1 MKKLFTIDDLMVGFI
16 MAIGYGLGFA
26 VPKAMGWPDWQC
38 AVVCW
43 VLGYVL
49 QEVATRILF
58 SKTVQSNTA
67 YRYTVFGAFVLLF
80 LAAEYAVMSWMG
92 LSASDYLLEQYV
104 YIVGLPILGF
114 AFHMVVRWYRV
125 RKIREQYGDG
135 SQGFVFDDALKKI
148 DLDEVNRQNQPI
160 TGAYDTGLAV
170 KTKTGIYVGVK
181 EKISYTIRE
190 FPMQSLPWGNA
201 GGKHPNRCR
210 NRRPYSRRNTWGPLP
225 YRWNTK
231 ARS

>member
-1 MKKLFTIDDLMVGFI
+1 M
-16 MAIGYGLGFA
+16 
-26 VPKAMGWPDWQC
+26 
-38 AVVCW
+38 
-43 VLGYVL
+43 
-49 QEVATRILF
+49 
-58 SKTVQSNTA
+58 
-67 YRYTVFGAFVLLF
+67 
-80 LAAEYAVMSWMG
+80 
-92 LSASDYLLEQYV
+92 LEQYL
-104 YIVGLPILGF
+104 YIIGLPVLMF
-114 AFHMVVRWYRV
+114 AFQMAVRWYRI

-135 SQGFVFDDALKKI
+135 SHGFVFDDALKKI

-160 TGAYDTGLAV
+160 TGAYDTDLAV

-181 EKISYTIRE
+181 EKNIIYYSGIPYAK
-190 FPMQSLPWGNA
+190 PPWGNA